1 MMPYVCS
8 SLYPH
13 DPPPTGK
20 RHCLTPHQGQR
31 SNLLDQHSGRQRHDE
46 LPSPDRIIVDV
57 SAPQFLATEDA
68 PVERRELFKGALA
81 AGLLAAPPLFSQAA
95 PATDVVIE
103 RPVSGKPHQ
112 GKVLALIT
120 PHLDDGPFFA
130 CGTVAKLLSEGYT
143 GFFIRTSNDEKDSY
157 DLTLGETVL
166 ANETDAQAFVQACGL
181 KQVFDLGNRNHR
193 MDDLSRVELR
203 ARLIFLFRLLKIDT
217 VFSYDPWGH
226 YEENPD
232 HYVTAQA
239 VEAACW
245 MAAGHLDMPE
255 HFAAGLKPHSV
266 SEKYYFA
273 RGPQLV
279 NRVVDIAPTFETK
292 LACLRSC
299 RTMITH
305 MIKDLNASLVEKK
318 LQVPALSAAG
328 SDAIREFTKVALET
342 SGSAIGHEF
351 GLDYAEAF
359 HYIGPD
365 RSMDDYIAR
374 HAVSL

>member
-1 MMPYVCS
+1 M
-8 SLYPH
+8 
-13 DPPPTGK
+13 
-20 RHCLTPHQGQR
+20 
-31 SNLLDQHSGRQRHDE
+31 
-46 LPSPDRIIVDV
+46 DRRD
-57 SAPQFLATEDA
+57 
-68 PVERRELFKGALA
+68 LFKGAVA
-81 AGLLAAPPLFSQAA
+81 AGLLRHPPSSAQTAPT
-95 PATDVVIE
+95 TDVVIE
-103 RPVSGKPHQ
+103 RAVSGKPHT

-130 CGTVAKLLSEGYT
+130 SGTVTKLLNEGYT
-143 GFFIRTSNDEKDSY
+143 GVFIRTSNDEKDSY

-166 ANETDAQAFVQACGL
+166 ANEQDAQSFLKVSGL
-181 KQVFDLGNRNHR
+181 KQRFDLSYRNHR
-193 MDDLSRVELR
+193 MDDLARTEIR
-203 ARLIFLFRLLKIDT
+203 ARLIFLFRLLRIDT

-245 MAAGHLDMPE
+245 MAGGHLDMPE

-279 NRVVDIAPTFETK
+279 NRVVDIGATFETK
-292 LACLRSC
+292 LGCLRAC

-305 MIKDLNASLVEKK
+305 MIKDLNASLLERK
-318 LQVPALSAAG
+318 LHMPALSAADN
-328 SDAIREFTKVALET
+328 DAINEFTKVALET
-342 SGSAIGHEF
+342 KDRATGQKF

-365 RSMDDYIAR
+365 RSMDDYVAR
-374 HAVSL
+374 HTVPL

>member
-1 MMPYVCS
+1 M
-8 SLYPH
+8 
-13 DPPPTGK
+13 
-20 RHCLTPHQGQR
+20 
-31 SNLLDQHSGRQRHDE
+31 
-46 LPSPDRIIVDV
+46 
-57 SAPQFLATEDA
+57 
-68 PVERRELFKGALA
+68 ERRDLFKGALA
-81 AGLLAAPPLFSQAA
+81 TGLLRNPPLSAQTV
-95 PATDVVIE
+95 PTTDVVIE
-103 RPVSGKPHQ
+103 RAVSGKPHT

-130 CGTVAKLLSEGYT
+130 SGTVTKLLNEGYT
-143 GFFIRTSNDEKDSY
+143 GVFIRTSNDEKDSY

-166 ANETDAQAFVQACGL
+166 ANEQDAQSFLKVSGL
-181 KQVFDLGNRNHR
+181 KQMFDLSYRNHR
-193 MDDLSRVELR
+193 MDDLARTEIR

-245 MAAGHLDMPE
+245 MAGGHLDMPE

-279 NRVVDIAPTFETK
+279 NRVVDIGATFETK
-292 LACLRSC
+292 LGCLRAC

-305 MIKDLNASLVEKK
+305 MIKDLNASLLERK
-318 LQVPALSAAG
+318 LHVPALSPADK
-328 SDAIREFTKVALET
+328 DAINEFTKVALET
-342 SGSAIGHEF
+342 KDRAAGQKF

-365 RSMDDYIAR
+365 RSMDDYLA
-374 HAVSL
+374 HHSVPL